1 MALSTISLT
10 PGMRANLFSL
20 QQTSRDF
27 EIVQKRLA
35 TGLKINSALDD
46 PINFFT
52 AQEHRLRASDLA
64 ARKDGMSEAI
74 QTIKAANVG
83 VENINTLIAQAKSL
97 AQSAL
102 SVSATTDAETFATQ
116 YSTVLQQINMMA
128 SDSGYKGVNLLQ
140 GAQLTVQFA
149 SEADTSYLN
158 LTGFGDTTSSFNVEG
173 LDEEMT
179 ANLSSS
185 NWVQS
190 GDATIN
196 TANVEASIDNLET
209 AMGKLRVESKT
220 LSSNLSIITAREEFT
235 AQMINTLG
243 DGASK
248 LTEADMNEEGAN
260 MLMLQ
265 TRQALGTTSLSL
277 ASQAAQGVLRLF

>member
-20 QQTSRDF
+20 QQTSKDF

-102 SVSATTDAETFATQ
+102 SVNNTDDAATFASQ
-116 YSTVLQQINMMA
+116 YSTVLDQINMMA
-128 SDSGYKGVNLLQ
+128 QDSGYKGVNLLQ

-158 LTGFGDTTSSFNVEG
+158 LTGFGDTTG
-173 LDEEMT
+173 LNIT
-179 ANLSSS
+179 GLSAELSDAGTNWINGS
-185 NWVQS
+185 NELDT
-190 GDATIN
+190 DAIN
-196 TANVEASIDNLET
+196 ASIDNLEE